1 MTKLDIKAVIIKS
14 IHPMDLTM
22 MVGLKK
28 VLILTVISVIFEIEV
43 EIQVKEALLR
53 EDHIVIEADS
63 ILIEIMEEKLT
74 IGRVW
79 KNTLIVIYSRGKG

>member
-1 MTKLDIKAVIIKS
+1 MAKLDIKAVIIKS

>member
-1 MTKLDIKAVIIKS
+1 
-14 IHPMDLTM
+14 

>member
-1 MTKLDIKAVIIKS
+1 
-14 IHPMDLTM
+14 
-22 MVGLKK
+22 
-28 VLILTVISVIFEIEV
+28 
-43 EIQVKEALLR
+43 VKEALLR

>member
-1 MTKLDIKAVIIKS
+1 
-14 IHPMDLTM
+14 MDLTM

-43 EIQVKEALLR
+43 EIQVKEALFR

>member
-1 MTKLDIKAVIIKS
+1 MAKLDIKAVIIKF
-14 IHPMDLTM
+14 IHPMDLIM